1 MFSLKILSGFMFNAF
16 PFKSTYLSRLMSMLY
31 DLSRSSGLV
40 DTR

>member
-16 PFKSTYLSRLMSMLY
+16 PFKSTYLSRLMSMY